1 MTDSVTD
8 ARKIVL
14 GICKNAYKK
23 DYRSSATLYSSSRSK
38 PIGRIYF
45 AGGYVG
51 RWMWMPIDKS
61 GVQRSPYYALL
72 DGRIV
77 KMKEY

>member
-1 MTDSVTD
+1 MTDSAVK
-8 ARKIVL
+8 ARRIVL
-14 GICKNAYKK
+14 DVCKNAYKT
-23 DYRSSATLYSSSRSK
+23 DYRSAATLYTSSKSR
-38 PIGRIYF
+38 PIGKIYF

-61 GVQRSPYYALL
+61 GVQRFPYYALS